1 MNLADDRRGVACTV
15 LHAWPTLV
23 RYTADMRDE
32 VVVRIMIYEKMRK
45 ITTAISEEIH
55 FMHTSF
61 FQLRLIFT

>member
-45 ITTAISEEIH
+45 ITTAII
-55 FMHTSF
+55 
-61 FQLRLIFT
+61 IK